1 MGPTLDLWPMKRREI
16 RVEFR
21 LQAQF
26 VFGARHVARLS
37 AGDPPL
43 ANKGLTR
50 RQHLHVTMGRAR
62 IERVRPAG
70 HRLNGDGPVTV
81 RPSGEDLHP
90 SHRLIAPQL
99 GVAVA
104 ERRVSPASARPD
116 RGEVSHGCVEARR
129 PQDRRLHGGRRP
141 CRRPERSWSEAV
153 GRRPPGRTPQAR

>member
-1 MGPTLDLWPMKRREI
+1 MGSDCGAAWVGASSDEISDSVMGPTLDLWPMKRHEI

-26 VFGARHVARLS
+26 VFGSQRVARLS

-50 RQHLHVTMGRAR
+50 RQHLHVTMGRAG
-62 IERVRPAG
+62 IERVRPTG

-90 SHRLIAPQL
+90 SHRFVAPHL
-99 GVAVA
+99 RITVA
-104 ERRVSPASARPD
+104 EFELRPASAHRH
-116 RGEVSHGCVEARR
+116 RG
-129 PQDRRLHGGRRP
+129 
-141 CRRPERSWSEAV
+141 
-153 GRRPPGRTPQAR
+153 